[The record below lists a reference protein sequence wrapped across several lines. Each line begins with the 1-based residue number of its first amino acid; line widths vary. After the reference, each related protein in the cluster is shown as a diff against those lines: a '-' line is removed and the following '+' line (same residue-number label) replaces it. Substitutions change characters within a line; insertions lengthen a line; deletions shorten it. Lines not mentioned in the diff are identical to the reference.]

1 MPRGRI
7 SEPRGPQG
15 MLVQGGTPLTSQ
27 SDLPPE
33 VRVLIDL
40 CKTELGA
47 IEVWLFG
54 SRARGDFRGNSDYDL
69 LAIIPDDA
77 PAEIDLPTVT
87 FQLRRRSRAHAD
99 LFTVRLSDFIAARA
113 TPNTLSALVNR
124 EGVRVDV

>member
-1 MPRGRI
+1 M
-7 SEPRGPQG
+7 
-15 MLVQGGTPLTSQ
+15 PLTSR

-33 VRVLIDL
+33 VCVLIDL
-40 CKTELGA
+40 CKTELCA

-113 TPNTLSALVNR
+113 TPNTLSALVDR